1 MKFAAVLA
9 VLAASASANAF
20 TIAAWSNPNYSGT
33 QFQTSGHGTFYLSFT
48 AKSYKWISPGNDGC
62 CIKFCNGSR
71 ETGYRCPAYSNTNVL
86 AINQF
91 NKVVTGCGSTVLN
104 C

>member
-1 MKFAAVLA
+1 MKFTAIIAVVAAA
-9 VLAASASANAF
+9 TSANAF
-20 TIAAWSNPNYSGT
+20 TIAAWSNTGYTGT
-33 QFQTSGHGTFYLSFT
+33 QFQTTGTGTYNLGFT
-48 AKSYKWISPGNDGC
+48 AKSYKWISSGGDGC

-71 ETGYRCPAYSNTNVL
+71 ETGYRCPAYNNPSV
-86 AINQF
+86 ASANQF